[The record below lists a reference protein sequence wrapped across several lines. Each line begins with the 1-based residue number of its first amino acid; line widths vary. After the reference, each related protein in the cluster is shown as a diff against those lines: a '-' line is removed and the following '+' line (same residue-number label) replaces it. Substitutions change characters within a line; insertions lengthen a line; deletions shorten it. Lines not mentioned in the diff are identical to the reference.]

1 MSISAMFDKND
12 TEFINDDC
20 NNQEQPSVALKTQNQ
35 RKGVSDKKITGASQ
49 ITTRQSFK
57 PVALVTVL
65 FFLWGFAYGLLDVL
79 NKHFQEVLRI
89 TQGKGSGLA
98 AAYFGGYFIGPITY
112 SGWIVRR
119 YGFRWTFITGLCIYG
134 VGALLFWP
142 SAVKRSFGGFCGR

>member
-1 MSISAMFDKND
+1 MLSKENEPATKELDKQSQSPAI
-12 TEFINDDC
+12 EPLR
-20 NNQEQPSVALKTQNQ
+20 EQNQ
-35 RKGVSDKKITGASQ
+35 RKVVNDKKITGASQ
-49 ITTRQSFK
+49 ITTRQSLK

-79 NKHFQEVLRI
+79 NKHFQEVLGI

-119 YGFRWTFITGLCIYG
+119 FGFRWTFITGLCIYG
-134 VGALLFWP
+134 IGALLFWP